1 MGGSIFAKLWI
12 FLFPYAPRKEI
23 STYIWLKCMVNVG
36 IPYIHGAYGVWLPSH
51 FLQDVWGNRPPCTLP
66 EKKNWRLMVGR
77 RYFSF
82 LEGGLFWEQTRCF
95 QGVEVWEFTPAHWKV
110 HLKSKET
117 IKVLSR
123 EVWSEEFR
131 RWNCLEKAFGSKI
144 CPLFYKFMILTK
156 KNYVD
161 GCIKP
166 CKKEWYEVPVNWY
179 RISTINSINKK
190 NCSKVGALSETL
202 VTNATS
208 VLTCSHG
215 CTSRTEE

>member
-1 MGGSIFAKLWI
+1 M
-12 FLFPYAPRKEI
+12 
-23 STYIWLKCMVNVG
+23 
-36 IPYIHGAYGVWLPSH
+36 
-51 FLQDVWGNRPPCTLP
+51 
-66 EKKNWRLMVGR
+66 
-77 RYFSF
+77 
-82 LEGGLFWEQTRCF
+82 
-95 QGVEVWEFTPAHWKV
+95 
-110 HLKSKET
+110 
-117 IKVLSR
+117 
-123 EVWSEEFR
+123 
-131 RWNCLEKAFGSKI
+131 EKAFGSKI

-215 CTSRTEE
+215 CTSRTAEWNIKESCLDVQLKPWKQMIKWLATSLHPTMYSIFTSSLPNQHIIYIYLYKPSINNSLLFNEAGANCYLH